1 MEREITNKILK
12 WLRENK
18 YYCEKIHGGGVQCS
32 GIPDIIACI
41 NGRFIGIEVK
51 YGKNKAS
58 ILQAY
63 KLAQINKS
71 GGIGIVVY
79 SLLDLQTQ
87 LKKRGII

>member
-12 WLRENK
+12 WLRDNE

-41 NGRFIGIEVK
+41 KGRFVGIEVK

-71 GGIGIVVY
+71 GGIGLVVY

-87 LKKRGII
+87 LKKRGIT